1 MIQHYQ
7 IRIISSFLPHICP
20 NLTWCSSQQA
30 YNLSFVDFFQNVCL
44 KWRKWVKFWSLEK
57 ICDGLTG
64 FCDGLTG
71 LILLHKRQMRFCTR
85 EMWRI
90 NGDDGL
96 TGDGLTGFHCSSNKR
111 QPVAGVSSGRCQPVS
126 AGVSRPILASS
137 FDAIGSCFQL
147 LYVLT

>member
-1 MIQHYQ
+1 MSEA
-7 IRIISSFLPHICP
+7 RCFSLVVWGFS
-20 NLTWCSSQQA
+20 
-30 YNLSFVDFFQNVCL
+30 FQNIGL
-44 KWRKWVKFWSLEK
+44 NSRKWVKFWSFHK

-96 TGDGLTGFHCSSNKR
+96 TGDGLTGFHCICLIYAKFNYQNLDQLFLREFNWHYISLFWLNSIFKHNPNISQTIR
-111 QPVAGVSSGRCQPVS
+111 
-126 AGVSRPILASS
+126 ILN
-137 FDAIGSCFQL
+137 
-147 LYVLT
+147 